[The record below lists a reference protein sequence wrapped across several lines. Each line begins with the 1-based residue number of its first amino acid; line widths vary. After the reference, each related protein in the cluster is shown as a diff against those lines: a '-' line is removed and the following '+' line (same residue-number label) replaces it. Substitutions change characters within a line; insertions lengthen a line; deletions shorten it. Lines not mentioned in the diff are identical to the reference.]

1 MNASVGLQLVA
12 AVSVAVMVVRY
23 WRQILAA
30 VAVVVLALALL
41 GLMTVISHW
50 P

>member
-1 MNASVGLQLVA
+1 MNVSVAWQLVA
-12 AVSVAVMVVRY
+12 AVSLAVVVVRY

-30 VAVVVLALALL
+30 VAVAVLSLAFL